1 MTDRDQVWAQRKVA
15 ALVRKLAA
23 LLARGIAL

>member
-1 MTDRDQVWAQRKVA
+1 MNTNDDIWAQRKVT
-15 ALVRKLAA
+15 ALWKKLTA